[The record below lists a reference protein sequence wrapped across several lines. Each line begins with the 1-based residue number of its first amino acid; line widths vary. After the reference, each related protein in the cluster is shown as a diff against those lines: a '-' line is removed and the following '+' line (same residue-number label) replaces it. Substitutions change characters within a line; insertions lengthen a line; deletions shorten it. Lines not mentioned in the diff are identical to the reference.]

1 MNIQTERLENHTAR
15 LTVEVEQAAFEQAK
29 QKAARKLSNRV
40 NLPGFRKGKAPY
52 HIVVRYIGEA
62 AIVEEA
68 VELLSNDLYPAALK
82 ETGLDPY
89 GPGSVEDFTADPI
102 AIVYSVPLAPT
113 VDLKEY
119 RGVRLPYATPTISDR
134 DVERGLK
141 RLREREAAVEPKDGP
156 AEAGDYVTLDIHS
169 HIHGE
174 SEGGHDGENFI
185 HEHGFKF
192 VLDENDDLLPGF
204 SAQIVGAAAGDK
216 REFELVIPADSEE
229 FPNDQ
234 GKTVHFEVGVSG
246 VAIITL
252 PELDD
257 DFAELVMGD
266 EDDEDFDDED
276 LDGEE
281 AAGEAGDSGEPVAE
295 SAEPAAEAEAEAES
309 AEADEQ
315 PAREPYTLAQLR
327 LKVREDLERA
337 SSEELKDQYASNM
350 LQAIV
355 EQADVRYP
363 EAMIADQ
370 VEFMLE
376 RMDQQL
382 RQQKLN
388 LDDYKRLLNKTDE
401 DLFNDYRDPA
411 ISTIR
416 RSLVRGE
423 LFSREQLTPTAADMD
438 AEFDRIAGGTT
449 SDEQRA
455 AIRSLFEGQG
465 MGEYLR
471 EQLAERKLRD
481 RLIAIGTG
489 EAPVLTPPE
498 AAEAAAETTE
508 AEEETT

>member
-1 MNIQTERLENHTAR
+1 LNIQTERLDNHTAR

-29 QKAARKLSNRV
+29 QKAARKLSNKV

-52 HIVVRYIGEA
+52 HIVVRFIGEA

-82 ETGLDPY
+82 EANLDPY
-89 GPGSVEDFTADPI
+89 GPGAVEDFTADPI
-102 AIVYSVPLAPT
+102 AIVYSVPLAPS
-113 VDLKEY
+113 VDLKDY

-141 RLREREAAVEPKDGP
+141 RLREREAEVEPMDVP
-156 AEAGDYVTLDIHS
+156 AEIGSYVTLDIHS

-185 HEHGFKF
+185 HEHSFKF

-204 SAQIVGAAAGDK
+204 SAQLVGAAPGDK
-216 REFELVIPADSEE
+216 REFELTIPADSSE

-234 GKTVHFEVGVSG
+234 GKTVHFEVGVSE
-246 VAIITL
+246 VAKITL
-252 PELDD
+252 PDLDD
-257 DFAELVMGD
+257 AFADRIMGAEDDDDLDDAELADDGD
-266 EDDEDFDDED
+266 ETA
-276 LDGEE
+276 DGN
-281 AAGEAGDSGEPVAE
+281 D
-295 SAEPAAEAEAEAES
+295 AEAPVAEAES
-309 AEADEQ
+309 EEAEADEE
-315 PAREPYTLAQLR
+315 PDHEPYTLAQLR

-337 SSEELKDQYASNM
+337 STEELKEQYAANM

-370 VEFMLE
+370 VQFMLE

-382 RQQKLN
+382 RQQRLN
-388 LDDYKRLLNKTDE
+388 LEDYKRLLNKTDE
-401 DLFNDYRDPA
+401 DLFADYRDPA

-416 RSLVRGE
+416 RSLVRRE
-423 LFSREQLTPTAADMD
+423 LFDLEQLTPTDADMD
-438 AEFDRIAGGTT
+438 AEFDRIAGPGNE
-449 SDEQRA
+449 EQRA
-455 AIRSLFEGQG
+455 AIRSLFEAQG
-465 MGEYLR
+465 MGDYLR
-471 EQLAERKLRD
+471 EQLAERKLRE

-489 EAPVLTPPE
+489 EAPVLTPPV
-498 AAEAAAETTE
+498 AAEAAVPTTE